1 MENKYFIS
9 ECTLIPTEGSSLK
22 EEFEIS
28 GGNPNITYFES
39 VRSPSISLSLNFVDV
54 DQLVGREGI
63 TGGEYLSLRI
73 KVDGYDDFEIK
84 PDKHFLM
91 LNSVKDVST
100 SSSSQLAT
108 LEFLSVE
115 GIINETARVNKKFTD
130 NVSQTIFELLIGDK
144 KGIQTSKK

>member
-1 MENKYFIS
+1 MENKYFIA

-63 TGGEYLSLRI
+63 TGGEYISLRI
-73 KVDGYDDFEIK
+73 KVDGYDDFEISDFSNK
-84 PDKHFLM
+84 FSFL
-91 LNSVKDVST
+91 
-100 SSSSQLAT
+100 
-108 LEFLSVE
+108 
-115 GIINETARVNKKFTD
+115 
-130 NVSQTIFELLIGDK
+130 NVTRSFFC
-144 KGIQTSKK
+144 